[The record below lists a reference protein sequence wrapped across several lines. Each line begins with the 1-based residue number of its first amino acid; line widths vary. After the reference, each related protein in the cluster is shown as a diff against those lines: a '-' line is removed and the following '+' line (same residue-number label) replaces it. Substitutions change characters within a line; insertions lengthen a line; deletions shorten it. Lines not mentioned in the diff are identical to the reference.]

1 MWIYTIRRFNLF
13 VITLLILTLIGFN
26 ILRLDDTS
34 AWAQTPFLSG
44 WLTYLGQLLNGNLGV
59 NQYGVNMLDEILRV
73 FPATIELCFFAFF
86 IALIIGTP
94 IGTIAGMRRGKPLD
108 TLISS
113 IALVGYSMPL
123 FWIAL
128 LVLMFFSLQL
138 EGTPVSS
145 RYNLLYEF
153 DAKTGFAFIDVLTS
167 KSPYRAELL
176 ENIIQHL
183 ILPTLVLSIAP
194 MTEVVRLMRSS
205 VATVITQN
213 YIKVAHTKGLSKFE
227 IMVKHIIRN
236 ALPPII
242 PKLGVQLSGLFTA
255 AILTESIFNW
265 PGVGRWLLDA
275 VTNQDYVAIQA
286 GVITV
291 ASFILLANILSDLL
305 GAAVN
310 PLVRKEF
317 YALK

>member
-13 VITLLILTLIGFN
+13 IITLLILTLIGFN
-26 ILRLDDTS
+26 ILRLEPNSVWGDTS
-34 AWAQTPFLSG
+34 FFSG
-44 WLTYLGQLLNGNLGV
+44 WITYLGQLIDGNLGV
-59 NQYGVNMLDEILRV
+59 NQYGVNMSDEILRV

-94 IGTIAGMRRGKPLD
+94 IGTIAGMRQGKPLD
-108 TLISS
+108 TIISS
-113 IALVGYSMPL
+113 VALIGYSMPL

-138 EGTPVSS
+138 GITPVSG
-145 RYNLLYEF
+145 RYSLLYEF
-153 DAKTGFAFIDVLTS
+153 DTKTGFAFIDVLYS
-167 KSPYRAELL
+167 QSPYRTEML
-176 ENIIQHL
+176 ENIIEHL

-194 MTEVVRLMRSS
+194 MTEVIRLMRSS

-227 IMVKHIIRN
+227 IMAKHIIRN

-242 PKLGVQLSGLFTA
+242 PKLGIQLSGLFTA
-255 AILTESIFNW
+255 AIITESIFNW

-275 VTNQDYVAIQA
+275 IINQDFVAIQA

-291 ASFILLANILSDLL
+291 ASFI
-305 GAAVN
+305 
-310 PLVRKEF
+310 
-317 YALK
+317 Y

>member
-13 VITLLILTLIGFN
+13 IITLLILTLIGFN
-26 ILRLDDTS
+26 ILRLDETS
-34 AWAQTPFLSG
+34 AWSQTPFFSG
-44 WLTYLGQLLNGNLGV
+44 WITYLGQLANGNLGV

-94 IGTIAGMRRGKPLD
+94 VGTIAGMRQGKPTD
-108 TLISS
+108 TFISS
-113 IALVGYSMPL
+113 IALLGYAMPL

-128 LVLMFFSLQL
+128 IVLMFFSLKL
-138 EGTPVSS
+138 GITPVSG
-145 RYNLLYEF
+145 RYSLLYEF
-153 DAKTGFAFIDVLTS
+153 DTKTGFAFIDVLAS
-167 KSPYRAELL
+167 KSPYRAEML

-194 MTEVVRLMRSS
+194 MTEVIRLMRSS
-205 VATVITQN
+205 VSTVITQN

-242 PKLGVQLSGLFTA
+242 PKLGIQLSGLFTA

-275 VTNQDYVAIQA
+275 IINQDFVAVQA

-305 GAAVN
+305 GASVN

>member
-13 VITLLILTLIGFN
+13 IITLLILTLIGFN
-26 ILRLDDTS
+26 ILRLDDSS
-34 AWAQTPFLSG
+34 AWSQTSFFSG
-44 WLTYLGQLLNGNLGV
+44 WFTYLGQLISGNLGV
-59 NQYGVNMLDEILRV
+59 NEYGVNMLDEILRV

-94 IGTIAGMRRGKPLD
+94 IGTIAGMRQGKSLD
-108 TLISS
+108 TFISS
-113 IALVGYSMPL
+113 VALLGYAMPL

-128 LVLMFFSLQL
+128 ILLMFFSLKL
-138 EGTPVSS
+138 GITPVSG
-145 RYNLLYEF
+145 RYSLLYEL
-153 DAKTGFAFIDVLTS
+153 DTKTGFAFIDVLAS
-167 KSPYRAELL
+167 KSPYRTEMLQ
-176 ENIIQHL
+176 NIIQHL

-194 MTEVVRLMRSS
+194 MTEVIRLMRSS
-205 VATVITQN
+205 VSKVITQN
-213 YIKVAHTKGLSKFE
+213 YIKVAHTKGLSKFQ

-242 PKLGVQLSGLFTA
+242 PKLGIQLSGLFTA

-265 PGVGRWLLDA
+265 PGIGRWLLGA
-275 VTNQDYVAIQA
+275 IINQDFVAVQA

-291 ASFILLANILSDLL
+291 ASFILFANILSDLL

>member
-13 VITLLILTLIGFN
+13 IITLLILTLIGFN
-26 ILRLDDTS
+26 ILRLDDSS
-34 AWAQTPFLSG
+34 AWSQTSFFSG
-44 WLTYLGQLLNGNLGV
+44 WFTYLGHLISGNLGV
-59 NQYGVNMLDEILRV
+59 NEYGVNMLDEILRV

-94 IGTIAGMRRGKPLD
+94 IGTIAGMRQGKSLD
-108 TLISS
+108 TFISS
-113 IALVGYSMPL
+113 VALLGYAMPL

-128 LVLMFFSLQL
+128 ILLMFFSLKL
-138 EGTPVSS
+138 GITPVSG
-145 RYNLLYEF
+145 RYSLLYEL
-153 DAKTGFAFIDVLTS
+153 DTKTGFAFIDVLAS
-167 KSPYRAELL
+167 KSPYRTEMLQ
-176 ENIIQHL
+176 NIIQHL

-194 MTEVVRLMRSS
+194 MTEVIRLMRSS
-205 VATVITQN
+205 VSKVITQN
-213 YIKVAHTKGLSKFE
+213 YIKVAHTKGLSKFQ

-242 PKLGVQLSGLFTA
+242 PKLGIQLSGLFTA

-265 PGVGRWLLDA
+265 PGIGRWLLGA
-275 VTNQDYVAIQA
+275 IINQDFVAVQA

-291 ASFILLANILSDLL
+291 ASFILFANILSDLL

>member
-1 MWIYTIRRFNLF
+1 MWFYTIRRFNLF
-13 VITLLILTLIGFN
+13 IITLLVLTLIGFN
-26 ILRLDDTS
+26 ILRLDQAS
-34 AWAQTPFLSG
+34 AWSQAPFFSG
-44 WLTYLGQLLNGNLGV
+44 WITYLGQLANGNLGA
-59 NQYGVNMLDEILRV
+59 NQYGLNMLDEILRV
-73 FPATIELCFFAFF
+73 FPATMELCFFAFF

-94 IGTIAGMRRGKPLD
+94 IGTIAGMRQGKPLD

-113 IALVGYSMPL
+113 IALLGYSMPL

-128 LVLMFFSLQL
+128 ILLMFFSLKL
-138 EGTPVSS
+138 GITPVSG
-145 RYNLLYEF
+145 RYSLLYEF
-153 DAKTGFAFIDVLTS
+153 DAKTGFAFIDVLAS
-167 KSPYRAELL
+167 RSPYRAEML

-194 MTEVVRLMRSS
+194 MTEVIRLMRSS
-205 VATVITQN
+205 VSTVITQN

-242 PKLGVQLSGLFTA
+242 PKLGIQLSGLFTA

-275 VTNQDYVAIQA
+275 IINQDFVAIQA

-291 ASFILLANILSDLL
+291 ASFILFANILSDLL

>member
-13 VITLLILTLIGFN
+13 IVTLLILTLIGFN
-26 ILRLDDTS
+26 ILRLDDSS
-34 AWAQTPFLSG
+34 AWSQTSFFSG
-44 WLTYLGQLLNGNLGV
+44 WFNYLGQLTSGNLGV
-59 NQYGVNMLDEILRV
+59 NEYGVNMLDEILRV

-94 IGTIAGMRRGKPLD
+94 VGTIAGMRQGKPMD
-108 TLISS
+108 TFISS
-113 IALVGYSMPL
+113 IALLGYAMPL

-128 LVLMFFSLQL
+128 ILLMFFSLQL
-138 EGTPVSS
+138 GITPVSG
-145 RYNLLYEF
+145 RYSLLYEF
-153 DAKTGFAFIDVLTS
+153 DTKTGFAFIDVLAS
-167 KSPYRAELL
+167 NSPYRAEML

-194 MTEVVRLMRSS
+194 MTEVIRLMRSS
-205 VATVITQN
+205 VSTVITQN
-213 YIKVAHTKGLSKFE
+213 YIKVAHTKGLSKFQ
-227 IMVKHIIRN
+227 IMIKHIIRN

-242 PKLGVQLSGLFTA
+242 PKLGIQLSGLFTA

-265 PGVGRWLLDA
+265 PGIGRWLLDA
-275 VTNQDYVAIQA
+275 IINQDFVAVQA

-291 ASFILLANILSDLL
+291 ASFILFANVLSDLL

>member
-13 VITLLILTLIGFN
+13 IITLLILTLIGFN
-26 ILRLDDTS
+26 ILRLDETS
-34 AWAQTPFLSG
+34 AWAQTSFFSG
-44 WLTYLGQLLNGNLGV
+44 WMTYLGQLANGNLGV

-94 IGTIAGMRRGKPLD
+94 VGTIAGMRQGKPTD
-108 TLISS
+108 TFISS
-113 IALVGYSMPL
+113 IALLGYSMPL

-128 LVLMFFSLQL
+128 IVLMFFSLKL
-138 EGTPVSS
+138 GITPVSGRHS
-145 RYNLLYEF
+145 LLYEF
-153 DAKTGFAFIDVLTS
+153 DAKTGFVFIDVLAS
-167 KSPYRAELL
+167 KSPYRAEML

-183 ILPTLVLSIAP
+183 VLPTLVLSIAP
-194 MTEVVRLMRSS
+194 MTEVIRLMRSS

-242 PKLGVQLSGLFTA
+242 PKLGIQLSGLFTA
-255 AILTESIFNW
+255 AIVTESIFNW

-275 VTNQDYVAIQA
+275 IINQDFVAIQA